1 VLDDEKPPLA
11 ALVRVL
17 DRGHAPAK
25 TEAARALYALA
36 ADSAEVRERL
46 VFHHDAVAPLERLLD
61 SQDATARVLAAA
73 ALRTLGAPP
82 PPPPP
87 PPADAPAPRRSRPT
101 IVVAAL
107 LAALGLAWKGRRRRR
122 RPPPKRAPAPSSP
135 RAGRDDGLR
144 DARARIQ
151 ALTRERDAVQVAA
164 DDRDADLGDARARIR
179 ELTAAL
185 AALKADVG
193 GDDRDADLG
202 DARTRIRELT
212 AARDAGAAELA
223 ALKTARAA
231 DAERFARER
240 DAAAA
245 ARSDDRTCFLV
256 ERDASAAASA
266 SAAARAA
273 DRQRHG
279 LTLARERDAAVR
291 QLALVRAE
299 LDAAKAAAKRGLFFS
314 ADDPVLPMS
323 GARRFVVE

>member
-1 VLDDEKPPLA
+1 MGFYAIAPLTLTATQALAQAAGALDVLDDEKPPLA

-82 PPPPP
+82 PPPSP

-122 RPPPKRAPAPSSP
+122 RSPPKRAPAPSSP

-144 DARARIQ
+144 AARARIQ
-151 ALTRERDAVQVAA
+151 ALTRERDAAQVAA
-164 DDRDADLGDARARIR
+164 
-179 ELTAAL
+179 
-185 AALKADVG
+185 
-193 GDDRDADLG
+193 DDRDADLG

-223 ALKTARAA
+223 ALKTARST

-245 ARSDDRTCFLV
+245 ARSADQTRFLV